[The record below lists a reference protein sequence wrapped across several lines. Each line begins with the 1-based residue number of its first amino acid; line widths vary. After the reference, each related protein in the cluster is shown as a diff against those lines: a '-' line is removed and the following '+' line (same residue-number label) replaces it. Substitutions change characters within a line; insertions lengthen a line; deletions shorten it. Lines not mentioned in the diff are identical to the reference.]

1 MNAVIDLNYIKLLKS
16 EAAELAPTTA
26 SSHLTE
32 AIAAG
37 FGFNT
42 NAALRAALK
51 QGPIQAD
58 LDDNAAWQRLVEIG
72 ADPCPPKGM
81 LRLAAMRPLVKAA
94 MDAMPELTT
103 FGFGVYSP
111 QSKTREQIE
120 SEFAKDRAAM
130 LKAGAIEEFD
140 RCYQWLTR
148 LEKTKAINAS
158 VSSYGLKHKVERH
171 WRTVAPGGLAYVANG
186 MCIAA
191 AHAAGFKMARVG
203 DSPNAMFN
211 ISRRSLKANDSKV
224 NNSSKSSRNE
234 TWTVEWSDHRMMR
247 VPNSTEPP
255 ANYQRVDCPGEEEA
269 ITLALSLIAQ
279 DKFYVTIRRGHE
291 LVYGLA
297 ELQAIAYWHHHD
309 QNS

>member
-1 MNAVIDLNYIKLLKS
+1 MSAVIDLDYIKLLKR
-16 EAAELAPTTA
+16 EAAELAPTAA

-37 FGFNT
+37 FGFKT

-58 LDDNAAWQRLVEIG
+58 LDDNAAWQRLSEIG

-81 LRLAAMRPLVKAA
+81 LRLATLRPLVKGA

-103 FGFGVYSP
+103 FGFGVYGP
-111 QSKTREQIE
+111 RNKTREQIE
-120 SEFAKDRAAM
+120 SELAEGRSAM
-130 LKAGAIEEFD
+130 LQPGAIEEFD

-158 VSSYGLKHKVERH
+158 VSSYGLKHKIERH
-171 WRTVAPGGLAYVANG
+171 WRTVAPNGLAYVANG

-211 ISRRSLKANDSKV
+211 ISLRSLKANEPKV
-224 NNSSKSSRNE
+224 NSISKPSLND
-234 TWTVEWSDHRMMR
+234 TWMVEWSDHRMLR
-247 VPNSTEPP
+247 APNSTEPP
-255 ANYQRVDCPGEEEA
+255 ASYKRVVCPDEEEA

-279 DKFYVTIRRGHE
+279 NKFYVTIWRGRE
-291 LVYGLA
+291 IVYELA
-297 ELQAIAYWHHHD
+297 ELQAIAYWHRQD
-309 QNS
+309 T

>member
-1 MNAVIDLNYIKLLKS
+1 MNAVIDLDYIKLLKR
-16 EAAELAPTTA
+16 EAAELASAAA

-37 FGFNT
+37 FGFKT
-42 NAALRAALK
+42 NAALKAALK
-51 QGPIQAD
+51 QGPIQAA
-58 LDDNAAWQRLVEIG
+58 LDDNAAWQRLIEIG

-81 LRLAAMRPLVKAA
+81 LRLAAMRPLVKDA

-103 FGFGVYSP
+103 FGLEVHSP

-130 LKAGAIEEFD
+130 LKPSAIEEFD

-158 VSSYGLKHKVERH
+158 VSSYGLKHKVESH

-191 AHAAGFKMARVG
+191 AHAAGFKVARVG

-211 ISRRSLKANDSKV
+211 ISRRSLKANDPKV
-224 NNSSKSSRNE
+224 NSRSKSSLNDA
-234 TWTVEWSDHRMMR
+234 WKVEWSDHRLMR
-247 VPNSTEPP
+247 APNSTEPP
-255 ANYQRVDCPGEEEA
+255 ASYQRVDCPDEEEA
-269 ITLALSLIAQ
+269 IARALSLIGQ
-279 DKFYVTIRRGHE
+279 NKFYVNIRRGRE
-291 LVYGLA
+291 MVYGLA
-297 ELQAIAYWHHHD
+297 ELQAIAYWHR
-309 QNS
+309 QST